1 MIKEFRNSLEQMNAS
16 FKLDAKSV
24 KNSTMNL
31 EKVLSKL
38 KEKPLQELNQ
48 VDHLDNTMKLL
59 EKLSIINEYKLNLFK
74 DFSLY
79 HIQKK

>member
-31 EKVLSKL
+31 ENVLSKL

>member
-59 EKLSIINEYKLNLFK
+59 EKLSIINEFKLNLFK

>member
-48 VDHLDNTMKLL
+48 VDHLDNTIKLL
-59 EKLSIINEYKLNLFK
+59 EKLSIINEFKLNLFK

>member
-1 MIKEFRNSLEQMNAS
+1 MNAS

-31 EKVLSKL
+31 ENVLSEL

-59 EKLSIINEYKLNLFK
+59 EKLSIINEFKLNLFK

>member
-1 MIKEFRNSLEQMNAS
+1 MNAS

-31 EKVLSKL
+31 ENVLSEL

>member
-1 MIKEFRNSLEQMNAS
+1 VIKEFRNSLEQMNAS

-59 EKLSIINEYKLNLFK
+59 EKLSIINEFKLNLFK